1 MSIKITADSI
11 ADFTPEQ
18 LQRHSI
24 EVLPLTINMG
34 DRAYIDGRDIRPAD
48 IFRHVDAGG
57 DLPKTS
63 AVSVQEF
70 HDLFARLSP
79 LHEAVINID
88 SSPSISAC
96 YQNACLAAQDFDNVY
111 VVDSGALSAG
121 EGMVAVAT
129 AEFAETGASGKE
141 VFEFAKAYAARMETS
156 FIVDR
161 LDYLY
166 KGGRCTGVAAFGAN
180 LLKVKPSILQDGEG
194 KLVVGKKYRGSFK
207 KALCDYA
214 RDRIAGRD
222 DIDLKRCVV
231 VHPDAP
237 REAVDAV
244 LEEIRQLAPFEE
256 IIEMRTG
263 CTIASHC
270 GPATVGVMFAGK

>member
-18 LQRHSI
+18 LARHNI
-24 EVLPLTINMG
+24 EIIPLTVNMG
-34 DRAYIDGRDIRPAD
+34 DRAYIDGLDIHPAD

-63 AVSVQEF
+63 AVSVMEF
-70 HDLFARLSP
+70 HDLFSRLSP
-79 LHEAVINID
+79 LHEAVIHID
-88 SSPSISAC
+88 SSPAISSC

-121 EGMVAVAT
+121 EGLVAVAA
-129 AEFAETGASGKE
+129 AEFAETGVSGRE
-141 VFEFAKAYAARMETS
+141 VFEFARNYASKVETT

-180 LLKVKPSILQDGEG
+180 LLKIKPSIIEDSEG
-194 KLVVGKKYRGSFK
+194 KLVVGKKYRGSFT

-214 RDRIAGRD
+214 ADRLTGRED
-222 DIDLKRCVV
+222 LDLKRCVV

-237 REAVDAV
+237 REAVEAV
-244 LEEIRQLAPFEE
+244 MEEIRQLVPFQEV
-256 IIEMRTG
+256 IEMRTG
-263 CTIASHC
+263 CTIAAHC
-270 GPATVGVMFAGK
+270 GPATVGVMFARK